1 MQLIDL
7 STTIRNSPDSVP
19 EALRT
24 RIEYTDHAAGAA
36 QIEEMFGVGAD
47 LLRDGEGWAVERFT
61 NFGTHNSTHIDAPW
75 HYNSRVEGMPAPT
88 IEQLPLEWFFAP
100 GVVLDMRHKERGDA
114 VTVADLETALTAV
127 SHDLRPLDIVLI
139 RTDCDRFLD
148 APDYMIQGC
157 GVSAEATCWLHDR
170 GVRVMGIDAWG
181 WDAPLD
187 IQAERAKAAAEC
199 GIFWQAHQA
208 DRAYSQI
215 ERLCN
220 LGALP
225 PRGFRVSCF
234 PLKIERGS
242 GAPARVV
249 ALVET

>member
-7 STTIRNSPDSVP
+7 STTIRNSPDTVP

-24 RIEYTDHAAGAA
+24 RIEYSDHAAGAQ
-36 QIEEMFGVGAD
+36 QIEGMFGVGAS

-61 NFGTHNSTHIDAPW
+61 SFGTHNSTHVDAPW
-75 HYNSRVEGMPAPT
+75 HYNSRVQGRPAET

-100 GVVLDMRHKERGDA
+100 GVVLDMRHKKRGDA
-114 VTVADLETALTAV
+114 VGVADLEVGLAQAG
-127 SHDLRPLDIVLI
+127 HDLQPLDIVLV
-139 RTDCDRFLD
+139 RTDCDRFLE
-148 APDYMIQGC
+148 APDYMFQGC
-157 GVSAEATCWLHDR
+157 GVSIEATCWLHDQ

-187 IQAERAKAAAEC
+187 LQAERALAAGES

-225 PRGFRVSCF
+225 STGFRVSCF
-234 PLKIERGS
+234 PLKIEGGS

-249 ALVET
+249 AMIDG